1 MLVRNPA
8 CCIAP
13 GPFWG
18 LPAALASSLSCLL
31 DPFTLQNSW
40 GASRVGAAI
49 TSCLKM
55 GISHV
60 GSMILPRACQML
72 HRDATQV
79 SHVQA
84 HSSSQQVEPACFLGS
99 SWGETSSQEACMFP
113 MLGCA
118 NDGIQNHGHMCH
130 GQGKTKD
137 KGQGQKTFISP
148 LPGGLPATV
157 DETN

>member
-1 MLVRNPA
+1 
-8 CCIAP
+8 
-13 GPFWG
+13 
-18 LPAALASSLSCLL
+18 
-31 DPFTLQNSW
+31 
-40 GASRVGAAI
+40 
-49 TSCLKM
+49 
-55 GISHV
+55 
-60 GSMILPRACQML
+60 
-72 HRDATQV
+72 
-79 SHVQA
+79 
-84 HSSSQQVEPACFLGS
+84 
-99 SWGETSSQEACMFP
+99 MFP